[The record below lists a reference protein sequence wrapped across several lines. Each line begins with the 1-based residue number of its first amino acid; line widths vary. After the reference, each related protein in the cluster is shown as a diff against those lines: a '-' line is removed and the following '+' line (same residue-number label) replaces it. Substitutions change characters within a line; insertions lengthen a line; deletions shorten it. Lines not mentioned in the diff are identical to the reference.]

1 MQEDIDYLL
10 REKFEAEFKFNQLYQ
25 IVLEID
31 KRSKVCLNK
40 VVESST
46 ELTQIMRLTSR
57 LKSLDNSKSDVS
69 LTPKTRKSSIYK
81 QIVTPHA
88 VNGHII
94 HSPTVRIAR
103 CSAPKLSEGYTP
115 NDKQEPEC
123 SNENVETDVKKRW
136 EIEEEMRENEDQSN
150 DEDPDEETSEN
161 NMDSEEESLNKE
173 NEGLPTI
180 SEEDE
185 HEGQS
190 GFADTFQERKSIGS
204 PVPSVITQR
213 KSSQTRSRSN
223 KSSLASTSGVSCNST
238 LTTRYSG
245 GLDEFLDDSH
255 EKTVINRKSRNS
267 MRDAESERDINVSRI
282 SSGEL
287 TEMAD
292 TLGTMNSFIEET
304 SVHSTPFTATNELSS
319 ILSNGQTTPM
329 KSKVTTRRN
338 VLNRPRTQPVVRL
351 SRIKISEEESENLP
365 INSSKRS
372 RIFRESNGNDE
383 QDIVR
388 SKKKMGSSD
397 SRKRKTLKRSDIS
410 SPRISAV
417 KLENIEN
424 PSGEICGMRSPKKR
438 RAARPACLKE
448 PSIVKKLRRS
458 R

>member
-190 GFADTFQERKSIGS
+190 GFADTFQEVNFYRNQIPNIDTRNVNTRVLRDSITSLPETEKSTSSINVETSTSFDRTLRFNDSQLQNGDFSQKILNMSPKRKSFLERKSIGS

-304 SVHSTPFTATNELSS
+304 
-319 ILSNGQTTPM
+319 
-329 KSKVTTRRN
+329 
-338 VLNRPRTQPVVRL
+338 
-351 SRIKISEEESENLP
+351 
-365 INSSKRS
+365 
-372 RIFRESNGNDE
+372 
-383 QDIVR
+383 
-388 SKKKMGSSD
+388 
-397 SRKRKTLKRSDIS
+397 
-410 SPRISAV
+410 
-417 KLENIEN
+417 
-424 PSGEICGMRSPKKR
+424 
-438 RAARPACLKE
+438 
-448 PSIVKKLRRS
+448 
-458 R
+458 

>member
-1 MQEDIDYLL
+1 
-10 REKFEAEFKFNQLYQ
+10 
-25 IVLEID
+25 
-31 KRSKVCLNK
+31 
-40 VVESST
+40 
-46 ELTQIMRLTSR
+46 
-57 LKSLDNSKSDVS
+57 
-69 LTPKTRKSSIYK
+69 
-81 QIVTPHA
+81 
-88 VNGHII
+88 
-94 HSPTVRIAR
+94 
-103 CSAPKLSEGYTP
+103 
-115 NDKQEPEC
+115 
-123 SNENVETDVKKRW
+123 
-136 EIEEEMRENEDQSN
+136 
-150 DEDPDEETSEN
+150 
-161 NMDSEEESLNKE
+161 MDSEEESLNKE

-190 GFADTFQERKSIGS
+190 GFADTFQELFQVNFYRNQIPNIDTRNVNTRVLRDSITSLPETEKSTSSINVETSTSFDRTLRFNDSQLQNGDFSQKILNMSPKRKSFLERKSIGS